1 MKDSHIQRLAQKRLE
16 TKANQQAVDA
26 LIAYINAN
34 PGVQNQDLIRK
45 SMELGYDPRELIS
58 HALGSVKV
66 DKTGANL
73 SKPLEDVLNTVF
85 EKDATPGERIVVD
98 PSSVESAK
106 GKKIASDL
114 KGGYGYAEGMRS
126 PGGIILPERMVVE
139 DAKTELD
146 KLRRTST
153 GGHELRHSV
162 DGLVRPGFEPT
173 TEASFKPGHHYGDIY
188 EPSELLREVRGIP
201 EAPQV
206 AEQVNKASQKHKL
219 RPSEFKRVAAVSG
232 PAGALFQSLKDLY
245 TDAPAKSN
253 SAAQAKIAAA
263 YEAMKHDPT
272 NPEVQ
277 KAYQA
282 LVNETEQQF
291 EDLQKNKGL
300 KLSKIGGDFANPYK
314 SSADLIKDVRE
325 NNHMAYFP
333 TDDGFGAG
341 GAADATQSNPLLK
354 ETRFTG
360 PDGKPMKAND
370 LFRVVHDYYGHVDGE
385 NKFGA
390 TGEERAY
397 QNHRKM
403 FSPEAQKALATET
416 RGQNSWVN
424 YGPFGES
431 NRANPAETKYAEQKT
446 GLLPSWATE
455 DLEKIENPKMHR
467 LHGISTVAA
476 RALGPLAIGSSIV
489 PLAADVKEGKYNT
502 ALARAASYAAPV
514 GAEDMTA
521 NLMQEAELRD
531 KSPELF
537 DPEYRKLLQRI
548 GQKRI
553 EQGKSPVVES
563 FSGQPVD
570 TSATEE
576 SDIENRIKALQNLK
590 SQG

>member
-1 MKDSHIQRLAQKRLE
+1 MTTLRKQALENFAKDVEMGLPFAGDYIDKTSDVESNALRARNLAEDSLAQQVLKNTGVSIPDDKASLRDKEAFLSKMLE
-16 TKANQQAVDA
+16 QSHPEVKAGVRVLPQEKILELSPDNPSGWYTSKAGILEKKPQIIINENQFKNGPTRAVA
-26 LIAYINAN
+26 TLFHE
-34 PGVQNQDLIRK
+34 GGH
-45 SMELGYDPRELIS
+45 GYDDFKKLP
-58 HALGSVKV
+58 
-66 DKTGANL
+66 
-73 SKPLEDVLNTVF
+73 NT
-85 EKDATPGERIVVD
+85 K
-98 PSSVESAK
+98 
-106 GKKIASDL
+106 
-114 KGGYGYAEGMRS
+114 
-126 PGGIILPERMVVE
+126 
-139 DAKTELD
+139 ELD
-146 KLRRTST
+146 LATLRKLKESGVDINNMDPAQLYELYGAEHHAKIPKLREGTFGMGALKSY
-153 GGHELRHSV
+153 LKS
-162 DGLVRPGFEPT
+162 
-173 TEASFKPGHHYGDIY
+173 GDF
-188 EPSELLREVRGIP
+188 RG
-201 EAPQV
+201 V
-206 AEQVNKASQKHKL
+206 T
-219 RPSEFKRVAAVSG
+219 G
-232 PAGALFQSLKDLY
+232 PAGAMLQSLKDLY

-253 SAAQAKIAAA
+253 SAAQAKIASA

-282 LVNETEQQF
+282 LIGETEQQF

-333 TDDGFGAG
+333 TDDGFGAA
-341 GAADATQSNPLLK
+341 GAADAAQSNPLLK

-431 NRANPAETKYAEQKT
+431 NRANPADTKYAEQKT

-476 RALGPLAIGSSIV
+476 RALGPLAVGSSIV

-548 GQKRI
+548 GQKRA